1 MEIMQEGY
9 VVDVPYPTFVHRQ
22 AMPVWLTT
30 ILQLKGYQTPDLKK
44 KFRYLELGCAMGIH
58 LHLTASAHPNGHF
71 VGVDFNAQQLMVA
84 QEGIEYTQIQNVEF
98 IHAGFQDFLTQDIE
112 PFDFIVT
119 HGVWSWVSEE
129 NQHVIEQI
137 VKKLLKPNGVFY
149 CAYMSH
155 PGATGLTSVQKLMF
169 EMSRNLQGDSSTK
182 AVQSLN
188 LVRRLG
194 QTKMGLF
201 EHVPQLNQALAEL
214 AQDKP
219 NYIAHD
225 FLSEHWQPQHSADMI
240 RRFGQHQLAYSA
252 GAGIM
257 ENLDAISLSPDVRKI
272 VQSLPLVPLQETV
285 KDIARHTLQRQ
296 DVYIAQRQKLTEQ
309 QQRNVY
315 DQLKFGLLP
324 DAPVGKKLKQ
334 DAKVGHIEDALPIF
348 EAILKFLQ
356 HADATISQLQQQL
369 KLNISHKQLSEVLL
383 VLVWA
388 GYIHPMYPS
397 QPNLEIE
404 TAMNTWMVAQE
415 LSWRCLQK
423 FGTAIELKTAV

>member
-1 MEIMQEGY
+1 MNMLQEGY

-30 ILQLKGYQTPDLKK
+30 LLQLQGYQTPDLTQ

-58 LHLTASAHPNGHF
+58 LHLTAAAHPNGHF
-71 VGVDFNAQQLMVA
+71 VGVDFNAQQLLVA
-84 QEGIEYTQIQNVEF
+84 QEGIQRTQIQNVEF

-129 NQHVIEQI
+129 NQQAIEQI
-137 VKKLLKPNGVFY
+137 VKKLLKPNGIFY

-155 PGATGLTSVQKLMF
+155 PGATGLSSVQKLMF

-194 QTKMGLF
+194 QTQAGLF
-201 EHVPQLNQALAEL
+201 AQMPKLNQKLAQL
-214 AQDKP
+214 AQDRP
-219 NYIAHD
+219 SYIAHD
-225 FLSEHWQPQHSADMI
+225 FLSAHWQPQHSADMI
-240 RRFGQHQLAYSA
+240 RRFGIHELAYSA

-272 VQSLPLVPLQETV
+272 VQSLPLIPLQETV

-296 DVYIAQRQKLTEQ
+296 DLYIAQRQKLTEAQ
-309 QQRNVY
+309 QQQVY
-315 DQLKFGLLP
+315 AQVQFGLLP
-324 DAPVGKKLKQ
+324 AAPVGQCLKDDVKVGRIQ
-334 DAKVGHIEDALPIF
+334 DAVPIF
-348 EAILKFLQ
+348 EAILSVLKQL
-356 HADATISQLQQQL
+356 DASILELHQRL
-369 KLNISHKQLSEVLL
+369 KLNISLVQVAEVFS

-388 GYIHPMYPS
+388 GYIHPLNPS
-397 QPNLEIE
+397 QMHVEIE
-404 TAMNTWMVAQE
+404 TAMNAWMVEQE
-415 LSWRCLQK
+415 LPWRCVQK
-423 FGTAIELKTAV
+423 YATAIE